1 MASPAVID
9 HLVIRAPSLAAGAAY
24 AEDSIGVSLGAG
36 GAHAA
41 MGTHNLLAGLGGPYL
56 EVIAVD
62 PSLPSPGRP
71 RWFDLDHPPADPHL
85 AAWVVRVDTL
95 PSEQQLGPGVSLAR
109 GDLSWQITV
118 RDDGSIPF
126 DGVGPMAIAWQ
137 TTPPELA
144 PSGAR
149 LMCLIVGLPDPGD
162 LADLLERIDLAA
174 PVSVQESASPRLL
187 AVFDTPAGHRVLS
200 SDGSGLDVVTERQ
213 AAIDLFHRTWRYLD
227 LTERA
232 PAHDAAMVASAEASL
247 ALWRRAG
254 APTQWAIGEWQC
266 SRVQAVLG
274 HGETALLHAERC
286 RDIAEADRVDDFVPA
301 SAHEALARAYAVLGD
316 FDSARDERNIAYRMA
331 LELDDEDRDVIEHDL
346 GTIAIPPA

>member
-1 MASPAVID
+1 MPSPAVID
-9 HLVIRAPSLAAGAAY
+9 HLVIRAPNLEAGAAY
-24 AEDSIGVSLGAG
+24 VDESLGVTLSAG
-36 GAHAA
+36 GAHPA
-41 MGTHNLLAGLGGPYL
+41 MGTHNLLAGLDGPYL

-62 PSLPSPGRP
+62 PSLPSPERT
-71 RWFDLDHPPADPHL
+71 RWFDLDHPPASPHL

-95 PSEQQLGPGVSLAR
+95 PSNPDLGPALSLAR

-118 RDDGSIPF
+118 RDDGRPPC
-126 DGVGPMAIAWQ
+126 DGVGPLAIAWNSS
-137 TTPPELA
+137 PPEPA

-149 LMCLIVGLPDPGD
+149 LECLIACLPDPGP
-162 LADLLERIDLAA
+162 LTDLLERIDLAA
-174 PVSVQESASPRLL
+174 PVSVQESSSPRLV
-187 AVFDTPAGHRVLS
+187 AVFDTPSGQRVLS
-200 SDGSGLDVVTERQ
+200 SDGVGLDIVTERQ

-227 LTERA
+227 LTERS
-232 PAHDAAMVASAEASL
+232 PEHEAAMIACAQASL
-247 ALWRRAG
+247 GLWRRVG

-266 SRVQAVLG
+266 SRVYAALG
-274 HGETALLHAERC
+274 HGEAALQHALRC

-316 FDSARDERNIAYRMA
+316 FDAARDERNIAYRMA